1 MSYAFVSSTP
11 SIARPIT
18 SYEILKYQ
26 HGLYRRL
33 DNEVVF
39 ASNLNEITQQVN
51 AKLKGDYLQQ
61 QKSDPECFPGFV
73 PVRLNEVDIWV
84 DASNIYFG
92 VIWDDEYLVNAFAD
106 CFLPRSE
113 ISFPFKEFEKYFA
126 R

>member
-1 MSYAFVSSTP
+1 GS
-11 SIARPIT
+11 
-18 SYEILKYQ
+18 
-26 HGLYRRL
+26 YRRL

-39 ASNLNEITQQVN
+39 ASNLSEITQQVN
-51 AKLKGDYLQQ
+51 AKLKSDYLQQ
-61 QKSDPECFPGFV
+61 QKSDPACFPEFV

-92 VIWDDEYLVNAFAD
+92 VIWDDEYQGDAFAE
-106 CFLPRSE
+106 CLFPQSE